1 MKLFRTLFFARRK
14 LMAVLPLMK
23 DERVPLTLKGLAL
36 VLAILV
42 FSPLNFLGY
51 IPIIGLFDDA
61 ALLMFIS
68 TWFVNEAT
76 KHTVRN
82 ISRATS
88 TDLIPQ

>member
-23 DERVPLTLKGLAL
+23 DERVPLTLKGLAVL
-36 VLAILV
+36 LAILV
-42 FSPLNFLGY
+42 FSPMNFLGY

-82 ISRATS
+82 VGPASSAN
-88 TDLIPQ
+88 LMPQ